1 MISSPRRS
9 RYTPRISALIALLTC
24 FTFATAASARGIDPV
39 SITKSFTNDPAP
51 DGGTVQLE
59 FTITNGDRDFQAT
72 AITFTDDLNA
82 VLTGLQAT
90 GLPVANV
97 CGAGSTLSGTSV
109 ITLTGGTLE
118 SNGASCTFSVTLN
131 IPSGTAPGPYLNTT
145 SQVSGLLNGS
155 PFTGAPATDTL
166 TVEAAT
172 VVAPTL
178 RKSFVDDPALPGGTV
193 TLEFTLNLSE
203 SASTAATNISF
214 TDDLTA
220 TLAGLVATG
229 LPQNDVCGAGSQISG
244 TGLLTFTGG
253 TVAPGSSCTFSVDL
267 TVPAAA
273 APGSYPNTTSNVM
286 ATVASTPVVGG
297 TGSDNLSVVGIAL
310 SKSFLDDPVLPGGTV
325 TLEFTI
331 VNADP
336 SFAATNITFTD
347 DLNAALTGL
356 VATGLPLADVCGVG
370 SSLSG
375 TSTITLTGGQLAAGG
390 TCTFAVSLTVPGAAA
405 DGTYLNVTSN
415 LTATVNAVGVI
426 SPPATDPLVV
436 SSELLLLR
444 KTFTNDP
451 VPPGGTVTLEFTI
464 DNLANQPV
472 TAISFTDDLNAAL
485 SGLVATGLPQNNL
498 CGAGSSLSGTSLL
511 SFSGGSLPAGG
522 SCTFS
527 VSLNVP
533 ATVGVATAVNTTSGV
548 TGMLGA
554 LAVTGSPATDT
565 LTVQLAAFSKSFSG
579 PAQAGDIVTLTFTL
593 ENLSTTATLDNLSF
607 TDDLGA
613 ALAGLSALG
622 LPQNDPCGDTSQLS
636 GTTVLSFL
644 RGGLPPGGSCSIVV
658 QVQVP
663 ASATPGVY
671 TNVTSP
677 LLQQGTGNVAT
688 PAEAD
693 LLVVAPPSFSK
704 NFLSSP
710 TLPGG
715 SLQLQYTISNTTSL
729 NLISLQFTDDFSV
742 ALPGLV
748 AVGLPAN
755 GICGGGSAISGS
767 GLVTLTG
774 GSLAA
779 NASCTF
785 TIDLQVPTS
794 ATPGTFTSTTGV
806 LSYGA
811 TNLLAGRGLEA
822 GTASA
827 DFTVATLVFS
837 KTFAES
843 QVMAGSSAT
852 LSFTLSNPDPVN
864 GATAITF
871 SDDLGAFVPGAVAVG
886 LPASDVC
893 GAGSLLSGGAVITLT
908 GGQLAPL
915 GTCTFDVLVQIPPE
929 AAEGTYVNNTSPLAA
944 TIGGL
949 PWTGGAANVASAP
962 LVVGARL
969 LTIPTL
975 GDKGLMLLVILLAGL
990 ALYRLRLG

>member
-1 MISSPRRS
+1 MIRVSSRVNPRL
-9 RYTPRISALIALLTC
+9 SALSGAIFGLIL
-24 FTFATAASARGIDPV
+24 ATGASARGVDPV

-51 DGGTVQLE
+51 AGGTVQLE
-59 FTITNGDRDFQAT
+59 FTITNSDRDFQAT
-72 AITFTDDLNA
+72 AITFTDDLAA
-82 VLTGLQAT
+82 VISGMQAT
-90 GLPVANV
+90 GLPASNV

-131 IPSGTAPGPYLNTT
+131 IPPGTTPGPYLNTT
-145 SQVSGLLNGS
+145 SQVSGQLDGS

-178 RKSFVDDPALPGGTV
+178 RKSFTDDPVLPGGTV

-253 TVAPGSSCTFSVDL
+253 TVAPGASCTFSVNL

-273 APGSYPNTTSNVM
+273 APGSYPNTTSNVT
-286 ATVASTPVVGG
+286 ATVASTPVVGS

-331 VNADP
+331 TNADP
-336 SFAATNITFTD
+336 SFAATGIGFTD

-390 TCTFAVSLTVPGAAA
+390 TCTFTVSLTVPGGAT

-415 LTATVNAVGVI
+415 LTATVNAASVI

-444 KTFTNDP
+444 KSFTNDP
-451 VPPGGTVTLEFTI
+451 VPPGGTVTLEFTL
-464 DNLANQPV
+464 DNLANQAI

-485 SGLVATGLPQNNL
+485 SGLVATGLPQNNI

-511 SFSGGSLPAGG
+511 TFSGGNLPAGG

-533 ATVGVATAVNTTSGV
+533 AAVGVTTALNTTSGV
-548 TGMLGA
+548 TGTLGA
-554 LAVTGSPATDT
+554 LAVTGSPASDT
-565 LTVQLAAFSKSFSG
+565 LVVQLAAFSKSFSG
-579 PAQAGDIVTLTFTL
+579 PALAGDIVTLTFTL

-607 TDDLGA
+607 TDNLGA
-613 ALAGLSALG
+613 VLAGLTALG
-622 LPQNDPCGDTSQLS
+622 LPQNDTCGDTSQLS

-644 RGGLPPGGSCSIVV
+644 RGGLPPGGSCSLAV

-663 ASATPGVY
+663 VGATPGVY

-677 LLQQGTGNVAT
+677 LLQGTGNAAT

-704 NFLSSP
+704 TFLSSP

-715 SLQLQYTISNTTSL
+715 FLQLQFTISNTTSL
-729 NLISLQFTDDFSV
+729 NLISLQFTDDFSAV
-742 ALPGLV
+742 LPGLV
-748 AVGLPAN
+748 AVGLPTN
-755 GICGGGSAISGS
+755 GICGGASAISGS
-767 GLVTLTG
+767 GLVTFTG

-779 NASCTF
+779 NASCSF
-785 TIDLQVPTS
+785 TIDLQVPAS

-811 TNLLAGRGLEA
+811 SNQLVGRGLEA
-822 GTASA
+822 GTASD

-837 KTFAES
+837 KTFVEA
-843 QVMAGSSAT
+843 QVTAGSTAT
-852 LSFTLSNPDPVN
+852 LSFTLSNPDPAN
-864 GATAITF
+864 PATAITF
-871 SDDLGAFVPGAVAVG
+871 SDDLGAFVLGAVAVG
-886 LPASDVC
+886 LPTSDVC
-893 GAGSLLSGGAVITLT
+893 GAGSLLSGSAVISLT

-929 AAEGTYVNNTSPLAA
+929 AAEGTYLNTTSPLAA
-944 TIGGL
+944 TVGGQT
-949 PWTGGAANVASAP
+949 WTGGAANVANAP
-962 LVVGARL
+962 LVVGAGL
-969 LTIPTL
+969 LAIPTL
-975 GDKGLMLLVILLAGL
+975 GDFGLGLLIVLLAGL
-990 ALYRLRLG
+990 ALYRLR